1 MFCNVTAFMLLQSF
15 TQFEGIRL
23 DGAPTVA
30 ILTTDVF
37 AASETLSQ
45 DENQAIT
52 VGQSTI
58 IHIPAVVS

>member
-1 MFCNVTAFMLLQSF
+1 MFLQSLISL
-15 TQFEGIRL
+15 TQFEGIWL

-45 DENQAIT
+45 DENRTIT
-52 VGQSTI
+52 VSQSTI
-58 IHIPAVVS
+58 IHIPAAVS